1 MVLKPWDHQELRTD
15 KYKRRSVCRLSFGAC
30 NIQTLEERRHT
41 QHRTLRRSCHWHRRK
56 FKRLGYPEGRKNQG
70 WIYQLYQRLLGGQ
83 VRWIMEFDHWLWKH
97 GGLQWPWHQKFWVL
111 GPHLDISS
119 SAFAKRHSKNQW
131 YQNHFISSRYVFEE
145 HPELL
150 HSCLSSTR
158 GRYFSHQN
166 TLLLNKWL
174 NFPSSNSWIPVSFF
188 ALATSYL
195 APAWG
200 HVFVGQTYSWLS
212 LIFFILIFLVP
223 FPCLPC
229 VYYFNPLLM
238 CAFLS
243 SVYISGM
250 QSLQIILEP
259 YWGGKYCS
267 KCQMLWLFIDTTG
280 SWLRTCMHHDGEE
293 IDLGMEPGDIYSS
306 SGSATK

>member
-166 TLLLNKWL
+166 IKEISSFEQVTEFSIFKFLDSCFLLC
-174 NFPSSNSWIPVSFF
+174 I
-188 ALATSYL
+188 
-195 APAWG
+195 G
-200 HVFVGQTYSWLS
+200 HQ
-212 LIFFILIFLVP
+212 
-223 FPCLPC
+223 LP
-229 VYYFNPLLM
+229 
-238 CAFLS
+238 
-243 SVYISGM
+243 G
-250 QSLQIILEP
+250 
-259 YWGGKYCS
+259 
-267 KCQMLWLFIDTTG
+267 
-280 SWLRTCMHHDGEE
+280 TCMGTRFCGPDVLLALSYFFYSHF
-293 IDLGMEPGDIYSS
+293 PGSFPLFTLCILF
-306 SGSATK
+306 